1 MQRPLHRLLPTPGL
15 CGKLDLNEPET
26 EQIYG
31 ESQEGIRTMSEPKI
45 NGLRS
50 IELGVHDLQKSAEFY
65 RRIWALE
72 DVSGEGDTLHLR
84 GTSRDHHVL
93 TLRERPRAGLLGVH
107 FSAPDRATVDALHAK
122 AKAMGMKIASPAGD
136 LEKSAGGGY
145 GFGVSTPEGHPIVIS
160 SDVADHASAIDDKT
174 RPTKL
179 THVVLNSADIGNQ
192 TSFFID
198 VLGFKW
204 SDSTQMMDFVRCCS
218 DHHSVAL
225 ARGKGPSLNHM
236 AYEMP
241 DIDGLM
247 RGAGR
252 VRKSGYEI
260 MWGVGRHGPGSNV
273 FSYFV
278 EPNGFVTEY
287 TTEVEQVDDSY
298 AAHDA
303 NWWNEQK
310 VFPCRWQMAGV
321 PSPFARKAMGGE
333 LVEEENLRC
342 EQVMAKALGR

>member
-1 MQRPLHRLLPTPGL
+1 MN
-15 CGKLDLNEPET
+15 D
-26 EQIYG
+26 
-31 ESQEGIRTMSEPKI
+31 PKI

-50 IELGVHDLQKSAEFY
+50 IELGVHDLRKSAQFY
-65 RRIWALE
+65 RKVWALE
-72 DVSGEGDTLHLR
+72 DVVSDGNAIHLR

-107 FSAPDRATVDALHAK
+107 FSAPNRAAVDALHAK
-122 AKAMGMKIASPAGD
+122 AAAMGANVVSAPAA
-136 LEKSAGGGY
+136 LENSAGGGY
-145 GFGVSTPEGHPIVIS
+145 GFRVSTPEGHPICIS
-160 SDVADHASAIDDKT
+160 SDVADHAEAVDDKT

-179 THVVLNSADIGNQ
+179 THVVLNSAEVEKQ
-192 TSFFID
+192 TKFFLD

-204 SDSTQMMDFVRCCS
+204 SDSTFLMDFVRCCS

-225 ARGKGPSLNHM
+225 ARGNGPSLNHM

-287 TTEVEQVDDSY
+287 TAEVQQVDDSY
-298 AAHDA
+298 VPHDA
-303 NWWNEQK
+303 EWWKAQN
-310 VFPCRWQMAGV
+310 VFPCRWNMASA
-321 PSPFARKAMGGE
+321 PSPFARKAMSGE
-333 LVEEENLRC
+333 LVEEENQRC
-342 EQVMAKALGR
+342 EQIMAKALGR

>member
-1 MQRPLHRLLPTPGL
+1 
-15 CGKLDLNEPET
+15 
-26 EQIYG
+26 
-31 ESQEGIRTMSEPKI
+31 
-45 NGLRS
+45 
-50 IELGVHDLQKSAEFY
+50 
-65 RRIWALE
+65 
-72 DVSGEGDTLHLR
+72 
-84 GTSRDHHVL
+84 
-93 TLRERPRAGLLGVH
+93 
-107 FSAPDRATVDALHAK
+107 
-122 AKAMGMKIASPAGD
+122 
-136 LEKSAGGGY
+136 
-145 GFGVSTPEGHPIVIS
+145 
-160 SDVADHASAIDDKT
+160 
-174 RPTKL
+174 
-179 THVVLNSADIGNQ
+179 
-192 TSFFID
+192 
-198 VLGFKW
+198 
-204 SDSTQMMDFVRCCS
+204 MMDFVRCCS
-218 DHHSVAL
+218 DHHSIAL

-252 VRKSGYEI
+252 VSKSGYEI

-298 AAHDA
+298 QAHDA
-303 NWWNEQK
+303 QWWNEQK

>member
-1 MQRPLHRLLPTPGL
+1 MTNAR
-15 CGKLDLNEPET
+15 
-26 EQIYG
+26 
-31 ESQEGIRTMSEPKI
+31 I

-65 RRIWALE
+65 RQVWALE
-72 DVSGEGDTLHLR
+72 DVAAEGDTIHLR
-84 GTSRDHHVL
+84 GTGREHHVV
-93 TLRERPRAGLLGVH
+93 TLRERPRAGAARGALLGARPRH
-107 FSAPDRATVDALHAK
+107 GGCAARPGQGAWAPRSATRPGALEA
-122 AKAMGMKIASPAGD
+122 
-136 LEKSAGGGY
+136 SAGGGY
-145 GFGVSTPEGHPIVIS
+145 GFRVSTPEGHPISIS
-160 SDVADHASAIDDKT
+160 SDVAQHAEAIDDRS

-179 THVVLNSADIGNQ
+179 THVVLNSAEVEKQ
-192 TSFFID
+192 TAFFLD

-204 SDSTQMMDFVRCCS
+204 SDSTFMMDFVRCCS
-218 DHHSVAL
+218 DHHSVAF
-225 ARGKGPSLNHM
+225 ARGNGPTLNHM

-241 DIDGLM
+241 NIDGLM

-298 AAHDA
+298 VGARRRMVEGAERLPVPLEHGGRA
-303 NWWNEQK
+303 
-310 VFPCRWQMAGV
+310 VRSSRARPCRANCT
-321 PSPFARKAMGGE
+321 RKRTSAAS
-333 LVEEENLRC
+333 R
-342 EQVMAKALGR
+342 

>member
-1 MQRPLHRLLPTPGL
+1 MGAKVA
-15 CGKLDLNEPET
+15 GSPET
-26 EQIYG
+26 
-31 ESQEGIRTMSEPKI
+31 
-45 NGLRS
+45 
-50 IELGVHDLQKSAEFY
+50 
-65 RRIWALE
+65 
-72 DVSGEGDTLHLR
+72 
-84 GTSRDHHVL
+84 
-93 TLRERPRAGLLGVH
+93 
-107 FSAPDRATVDALHAK
+107 
-122 AKAMGMKIASPAGD
+122 

-145 GFGVSTPEGHPIVIS
+145 GFRVSTPEGHPIVIS
-160 SDVADHASAIDDKT
+160 SDVADHAGAVDDKT

-179 THVVLNSADIGNQ
+179 THVVLNSAEVESQ
-192 TSFFID
+192 TKFFLD

-204 SDSTQMMDFVRCCS
+204 SDSTFMMDFVRCCS

-225 ARGKGPSLNHM
+225 ARGNGPSLNHM

-287 TTEVEQVDDSY
+287 TTEVEQVGDNYVGHDS
-298 AAHDA
+298 D
-303 NWWNEQK
+303 WWKAQN
-310 VFPCRWQMAGV
+310 VFPCRWNMAGV

-333 LVEEENLRC
+333 LVEEENQRC
-342 EQVMAKALGR
+342 EEVMAKALGR